1 MLPLGPAESSRPVRT
16 STVLTATTATAV
28 LTLCATLLSG
38 PAAQG
43 ANRTAAYARTA
54 ADAHTVADGR
64 TVAGGRLDWGIKSS
78 FQSYVTGPIAKG
90 SWSLRDGAATVG
102 SDQFRFHSATGSY
115 DPADG
120 AFEAAFSGGVRFL
133 GHRKPDGSYQLDL
146 TIGHPTVRIPA
157 GGRGATLYADM
168 TGKAKGTGKVTS
180 ARQVPLAT
188 LDLGGVTMRGGGS
201 PVVLNH
207 LPAKLTSEGA
217 KAFAGY
223 YTAGTELDPVSLSV
237 DAPARKAPKPG
248 AEPTH
253 GASADPGKDRP
264 RGAFTTAAVDWGVRR
279 TFREYVTG
287 PVAKGEWRL
296 SDGAQDGGA
305 LFRFRGGKGT
315 YDERRN
321 TLRAT
326 FQGRI
331 GFRGKDLDLALSG
344 VSVRVADGR
353 GTLAA
358 DVTRDG
364 STAGD
369 VPLATFKAAQ
379 LRAQKGLIA
388 VTESPATLTTRGAE
402 VFGGLYRAGTAMDPV
417 SLAVA
422 LDAKASL
429 PPLPDLGDSPS
440 ATAERPTGA
449 KAGRTASPAA
459 ASSSSGSSGSSA
471 APWAAAGAGG
481 VLLIAA
487 AVLVPRWRRRRA
499 VTAPRN

>member
-1 MLPLGPAESSRPVRT
+1 MLPWRPGAPTRPVRT
-16 STVLTATTATAV
+16 SAVLIATATTTVLTF
-28 LTLCATLLSG
+28 CATLLTG
-38 PAAQG
+38 PAA
-43 ANRTAAYARTA
+43 RA
-54 ADAHTVADGR
+54 ADR

-120 AFEAAFSGGVRFL
+120 AFEAGFSGGVRFL

-157 GGRGATLYADM
+157 GGRGGTLYADM

-201 PVVLNH
+201 PVVLDH
-207 LPAKLTSEGA
+207 LPAKLTPEGA

-237 DAPARKAPKPG
+237 DAPARKPS

-253 GASADPGKDRP
+253 GPGPGANTERDKDRP

-305 LFRFRGGKGT
+305 LFRFPGGKGT

-331 GFRGKDLDLALSG
+331 GFRGKELDLALSG
-344 VSVRVADGR
+344 VSVRVVDGR

-364 STAGD
+364 STAET
-369 VPLATFKAAQ
+369 VPLATFEAPR
-379 LRAQKGLIA
+379 LRPEKGLITL
-388 VTESPATLTTRGAE
+388 TEVPATLTTRGAE

-429 PPLPDLGDSPS
+429 PPLPDLGDAP
-440 ATAERPTGA
+440 TAAPERSA
-449 KAGRTASPAA
+449 KARTRHTASPAA
-459 ASSSSGSSGSSA
+459 ASSSSDSSA

-487 AVLVPRWRRRRA
+487 AVLVPLWRRRRA
-499 VTAPRN
+499 AAAPRD